1 MSADVVTRAHFDATV
16 GELKALI
23 VSLARTPAAQEHE
36 RITTEA
42 LMRELGYTSRFSLA
56 KWCRQYSLHPIAR
69 GVYRMEDFRAAQAR
83 AALRGGRNTVRRAT
97 KLPAPQGVV
106 RGGAA

>member
-1 MSADVVTRAHFDATV
+1 MSADVVTRAHFDAAV

-23 VSLARTPAAQEHE
+23 VSLARRPAAQEHE
-36 RITTEA
+36 RISAAA
-42 LMRELGYTSRFSLA
+42 LMHELGYTSRFSLA

-83 AALRGGRNTVRRAT
+83 AALRGGRNMVKRGAR
-97 KLPAPQGVV
+97 LPASQGVV